1 MIEKSKVKQELAIL
15 TKFYCYWFT
24 NIKLKDQHA

>member
-1 MIEKSKVKQELAIL
+1 MIGKSKVKQVIL